1 MEPTRLEK
9 AIVFI
14 LSLFKR
20 GSSSLYLLIKKGRHE
35 LPAPA
40 NTQRDKSE
48 ADSVHSSCDIDS
60 SLLQVVS
67 IALCI
72 QIGDCLTV
80 VVHEGHEVRILDGS
94 GAGLFQTGHDG
105 IINAQRS
112 GHTALGVVG
121 DVVALLLTGRNIG
134 EDGVALFV
142 HDAQADQVA
151 GLDEAASFGQRNG
164 NALNEAAGCVLD
176 SGSSAFLIGDH
187 LDVDAG
193 SAHQVAAS
201 DVPDRSVGR
210 TAHLHLTG
218 VSLAVINE
226 TGQVGDAVVSSPLC
240 ADGDGSCVGVDAA
253 QGSVILPGQ
262 FTGAQLL
269 VGSQL
274 EGDHTDGPYFYDAC
288 DRAGLVVW
296 AEIPFISVMH
306 PAPGAHENCRS
317 QMKEL
322 IVQNYNHPSICFW
335 GISNEITI
343 GGERPGLLDNLRDLN
358 ALAHEMDKTRM
369 TTIAH
374 VSMVPMEND
383 MHHITDVLSYN
394 HYFGWYGGELENN
407 EQWLDKFHA
416 LHPDRPLG
424 ISEYGAEGIVSYHS
438 DTPKCKDYTEEYQV
452 VYHEHLA
459 KVIDERPW
467 LWATHVWNMFDF
479 GCDARD
485 EGGVK
490 GRNNKGLM
498 TLDRKIRKDAF
509 YLYKAYWSDEE
520 FVHLCSRRYAQRTGE
535 ETTVKVYS
543 NLPKVALY
551 VDGRLFAE
559 QEGSKVFVFE
569 HVPMSDGFTQISA
582 RAGACADAM
591 SIEKV
596 AEPNQAYIYVDP
608 DDTGDD
614 AGAANWF
621 NVDDYK
627 DVDTIVV
634 REGYFSVKD
643 KIGDI
648 MKNEE
653 AGNVLMQFMQAT
665 VKMKLKKSMLGMVK
679 DMTLEGMAGMASSM
693 GIGGKAG
700 ADPEQGKR
708 MLITLNEML
717 NKIKK

>member
-1 MEPTRLEK
+1 MNMPLIEACVDSYASCRAAWLGGADRLELC
-9 AIVFI
+9 AHLVIGGTTP
-14 LSLFKR
+14 STALFR
-20 GSSSLYLLIKKGRHE
+20 QV
-35 LPAPA
+35 
-40 NTQRDKSE
+40 QRDIPVKTN
-48 ADSVHSSCDIDS
+48 VLIRPRF
-60 SLLQVVS
+60 
-67 IALCI
+67 
-72 QIGDCLTV
+72 GDFLYSKEEQEQMCEEIRMYREL
-80 VVHEGHEVRILDGS
+80 
-94 GAGLFQTGHDG
+94 GA
-105 IINAQRS
+105 N
-112 GHTALGVVG
+112 GVVIGALTPDG
-121 DVVALLLTGRNIG
+121 DLDIQSMRRMMDCAGGMDVTLHRAFDMTRDPMRTLEDAIQLGCKTILTSGQQK
-134 EDGVALFV
+134 
-142 HDAQADQVA
+142 DA
-151 GLDEAASFGQRNG
+151 
-164 NALNEAAGCVLD
+164 
-176 SGSSAFLIGDH
+176 
-187 LDVDAG
+187 
-193 SAHQVAAS
+193 
-201 DVPDRSVGR
+201 
-210 TAHLHLTG
+210 LTG
-218 VSLAVINE
+218 VELLRELYDRANGRIDIMA
-226 TGQVGDAVVSSPLC
+226 GC
-240 ADGDGSCVGVDAA
+240 GVKKWNI
-253 QGSVILPGQ
+253 QEI
-262 FTGAQLL
+262 
-269 VGSQL
+269 
-274 EGDHTDGPYFYDAC
+274 H

-296 AEIPFISVMH
+296 AEIPFISVMN

-438 DTPKCKDYTEEYQV
+438 DTPKCKDYTEEYQA